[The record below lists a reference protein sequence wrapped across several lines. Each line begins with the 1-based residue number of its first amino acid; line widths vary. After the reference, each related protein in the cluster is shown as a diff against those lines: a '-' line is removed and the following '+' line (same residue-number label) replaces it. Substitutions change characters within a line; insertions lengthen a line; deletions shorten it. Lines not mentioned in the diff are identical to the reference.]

1 MEAHFRLQTVAS
13 YPRIRHSLI
22 ETDMDNP
29 KPGLGENRRGLV
41 GDSASLHNDPD
52 EIVWNQHERVH
63 HASQMQSLESPHV
76 GRSDRNDGLRVLD
89 SELEPLL
96 HLDPL
101 DDPMRL
107 HDLVRVRVRP
117 RPDSDP
123 VATNHDPA
131 AGGSGGGGGG
141 GGRGGSVERQFGI
154 GDWIGVEVE
163 GLGEVG
169 GGAKRRRVEVSGG
182 GREQKEEDK
191 TREPVAENEANK
203 ATDTVED

>member
-1 MEAHFRLQTVAS
+1 
-13 YPRIRHSLI
+13 
-22 ETDMDNP
+22 MDNP
-29 KPGLGENRRGLV
+29 EAGAGEKGRGLV
-41 GDSASLHNDPD
+41 GDSTGFNNDPD
-52 EIVWNQHERVH
+52 EIVGNKHERVH
-63 HASQMQSLESPHV
+63 HTSQVQRLECPYISS
-76 GRSDRNDGLRVLD
+76 RDRNDGLRVLD

-101 DDPMRL
+101 DDPVRL

-131 AGGSGGGGGG
+131 AWGSGGGGGG
-141 GGRGGSVERQFGI
+141 GGRGCSVERQFGI
-154 GDWIGVEVE
+154 DDWIGVEVE

-182 GREQKEEDK
+182 GREQEEEDK
-191 TREPVAENEANK
+191 TREAVAKDKANK
-203 ATDTVED
+203 ATETVED